1 MKERSLP
8 RLRRHIPTVFCA
20 AALAAGFAFAVALTP
35 PLFALS
41 AEDAPTR
48 FYRYASG
55 LGADGYDVVS
65 YFTDSRAVEGDA
77 EFTAEYAGK
86 TWRFSSSSNRD
97 AFAADPARYAPHY
110 GGHCAYGVAQGY
122 LVFGDPKA
130 WSVHDGVLYFNYNIP
145 TRDRWLSRR
154 GQYIAESE
162 RAWPK
167 LAR

>member
-1 MKERSLP
+1 MSFLISPIRAPSK
-8 RLRRHIPTVFCA
+8 A
-20 AALAAGFAFAVALTP
+20 TP
-35 PLFALS
+35 NSP
-41 AEDAPTR
+41 PNT
-48 FYRYASG
+48 
-55 LGADGYDVVS
+55 
-65 YFTDSRAVEGDA
+65 
-77 EFTAEYAGK
+77 AGK
-86 TWRFSSSSNRD
+86 TWRFSSSANRD